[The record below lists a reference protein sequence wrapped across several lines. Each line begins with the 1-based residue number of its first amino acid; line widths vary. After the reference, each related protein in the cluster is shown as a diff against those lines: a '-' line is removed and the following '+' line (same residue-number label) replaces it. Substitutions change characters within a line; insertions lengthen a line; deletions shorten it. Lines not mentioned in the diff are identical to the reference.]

1 MQPSSKAL
9 YSIIACAAL
18 WLVTAGA
25 YAHPVPALPPDFG
38 TPECIT
44 VVDKRTSE
52 TVPLD
57 YLVGYDDVMEEPD
70 HIPVADQKTHQFF
83 AFRGQLT
90 GQDPSYHYWPFDPTM
105 APQIPMPVW
114 INQADLLACDAK
126 NTPEIAPQFSSM
138 VIGTDTLS
146 DRPELANQWLDVRQ
160 MRVPI
165 TERQALMGLP
175 WSVASVPAG
184 VYQVVG
190 YIYSPPFNA
199 WEARPGVIKVI
210 DGTRDVPAVT
220 VSSIDAMLFEGQ
232 GRKISGCVNAQ
243 PGTELRAFYRA
254 TDTPNAPWEMWAT
267 TPVDDTGKYELCY
280 RSPRPGFAGILQMQI
295 VAVGPD
301 GEQTAA
307 YAPDNLVVVASSAG
321 CTESAKLC
329 CDANATQP
337 AAAGSGAAG
346 SIAPAAPSDMGAA
359 GTGTL
364 TQAATMPTQSAPAAP
379 ATESSGCSCGMASAG
394 ADLAGAFL
402 MLLMAAGF
410 RPRRAR
416 PHVRQ
421 TS

>member
-1 MQPSSKAL
+1 
-9 YSIIACAAL
+9 
-18 WLVTAGA
+18 
-25 YAHPVPALPPDFG
+25 VPALPPDFG
-38 TPECIT
+38 TQECIT
-44 VVDKRTSE
+44 VVDKRTTE

-70 HIPVADQKTHQFF
+70 HIPVTDQKTHQFF

-90 GQDPSYHYWPFDPTM
+90 GQDPSYHFWPFDPTM

-114 INQADLLACDAK
+114 INQEDLLACDAK

-138 VIGTDTLS
+138 IIGTDTLT

-165 TERQALMGLP
+165 TERQALLGLP
-175 WSVASVPAG
+175 WALASVPVG

-190 YIYSPPFNA
+190 YIYSPPYNA

-243 PGTELRAFYRA
+243 PGTELRAFYRP
-254 TDTPNAPWEMWAT
+254 TDTKDAPWEMWASQ
-267 TPVDDTGKYELCY
+267 PVDETGKYELCY
-280 RSPRPGFAGILQMQI
+280 RSPKAGFAGILQMQI
-295 VAVGPD
+295 IAVGPD

-329 CDANATQP
+329 CTPNAAQP
-337 AAAGSGAAG
+337 PAAGAAAAAGAGAAG
-346 SIAPAAPSDMGAA
+346 TAAPSDMSTA
-359 GTGTL
+359 GTGSL
-364 TQAATMPTQSAPAAP
+364 TQAATMPTQAAPTEPAA
-379 ATESSGCSCGMASAG
+379 SSGCSCATKSAG
-394 ADLAGAFL
+394 TDLCGAGL
-402 MLLMAAGF
+402 MLLMAAGV
-410 RPRRAR
+410 RLRQRR
-416 PHVRQ
+416 VRNKAC
-421 TS
+421 